1 VEILCTLLLRA
12 IKSSK
17 LWGQIP
23 GGEKRIRQVNYE
35 EERGEYMQVLSLIA
49 QSADVHASNVR
60 IFLRILVLIAVIL
73 LVTGMTVALVTW
85 RNMHKL

>member
-1 VEILCTLLLRA
+1 MWKYSARLLLRA

-23 GGEKRIRQVNYE
+23 GGEKRIKQVNYE

-73 LVTGMTVALVTW
+73 AGDWHDSRAS
-85 RNMHKL
+85 NMA